1 MPAFII
7 LAVVGALLSG
17 TVRAEAPAS
26 GVEEDAVLALE
37 TPARALRRFDG
48 VLRIGYADSP
58 GAGPAAAVMEPLAER
73 LAHALRGA
81 GENGSDVSVEL
92 RRYAEFDLQTAVVSH
107 EADLFLV
114 TSGYYV
120 YLADMGAGV
129 EWIAALKPPFASD
142 PEKASAAVFVARADD
157 GRFNQVSDLR
167 TAIVAAAGQASFDGW
182 IAALD
187 EVANVSQYP
196 KNFFGK
202 TIFLGSSGLPVAEAV
217 LGGNA
222 DAGIMRACELETLT
236 AAGLLK
242 PGSLR
247 VVGEKPSDG
256 FACRRSTELYPG
268 PALAAQTYV
277 PERIRHRIA
286 AAVYSMPAADSG
298 HRWTLANDYRAVR
311 RVAGKVAYAPT
322 SRASDAKFSAV
333 EERYKYALV
342 IGFLILAAS
351 VLYSVS
357 VSKIVAR
364 RTKALVKVI
373 DEKDA
378 LEDHARRDRE
388 RLSQLERAGIVSE
401 LSSMIAHELRQPV
414 ASLINYA
421 DGLSLYLGGKGHDP
435 VIDEATREIGRQA
448 ERVSSIVER
457 VRRYARQKEGLQRE
471 IDFCAVVKSAYST
484 FRSGSA
490 SSSVRVSAD
499 LVDAAPVEGDPLELE
514 LLVVNTLKNALHALL
529 EARVEHGEI
538 KLRLKAD
545 LAAADNPRWV
555 LEVEDNGPKLDD
567 EKFAELAHPVTSD
580 KLEGLG
586 LGLSIC
592 RVIAERHRGRLAFR
606 RAQPHGLVVSL
617 SLPQAK
623 PAQPQEEPL

>member
-1 MPAFII
+1 MRPSAM
-7 LAVVGALLSG
+7 LALLAALLLS
-17 TVRAEAPAS
+17 TAQAETPEA
-26 GVEEDAVLALE
+26 GVQEDVSVAIE
-37 TPARALRRFDG
+37 TPAKAVRHFDG
-48 VLRIGYADSP
+48 SLRIGYADPLDLGQGSTF
-58 GAGPAAAVMEPLAER
+58 MEPLAAR
-73 LAHALRGA
+73 LEESLKGAGKRGA
-81 GENGSDVSVEL
+81 DVKVEL
-92 RRYAEFDLQTAVVSH
+92 HKYAPFDLQTAVVSH
-107 EADLFLV
+107 EVDLFLV
-114 TSGYYV
+114 TSGYYI
-120 YLADMGAGV
+120 YLSDMGAGV
-129 EWIAALKPPFASD
+129 EWISTLKPPQATD
-142 PEKASAAVFVARADD
+142 PEKAAGSVFVVRADD
-157 GRFNQVSDLR
+157 TRYNQVSDLR
-167 TAIVAAAGQASFDGW
+167 TAFVAAAGMASFDGW
-182 IAALD
+182 VAALD

-202 TIFLGSSGLPVAEAV
+202 TTFLGSSGLPVARAV
-217 LGGNA
+217 LER
-222 DAGIMRACELETLT
+222 DTDVGILRVRVCELEALT
-236 AAGLLK
+236 AAGLLE

-247 VVGEKPSDG
+247 VVGEKPPQG
-256 FACRRSTELYPG
+256 LACVSSTELFPG
-268 PALAAQTYV
+268 LALAAQTYV
-277 PERIRHRIA
+277 PEDVRRRIA
-286 AAVYSMPAADSG
+286 AAVYSMPVPESG
-298 HRWTLANDYRAVR
+298 YRWTLANDYRNVR
-311 RVAGKVAYAPT
+311 RVAEKFAYAPT
-322 SRASDAKFSAV
+322 NRASDARFSVV

-351 VLYSVS
+351 MLYSVS

-457 VRRYARQKEGLQRE
+457 VRRYAKQKEGLQRE

-484 FRSGSA
+484 FRSGAA

-514 LLVVNTLKNALHALL
+514 LLVVNTLKNALHALQSGG
-529 EARVEHGEI
+529 VEHPEI
-538 KLRLKAD
+538 RLRLKAD
-545 LAAADNPRWV
+545 LSVENNPRWV
-555 LEVEDNGPKLDD
+555 LEVEDNGLPLDD
-567 EKFAELAHPVTSD
+567 KKFAELSHPVTSE
-580 KLEGLG
+580 KFEGLG

-592 RVIAERHRGRLAFR
+592 RVIAERHRGRLTFR
-606 RAQPHGLVVSL
+606 RAEPQGLVVLL
-617 SLPQAK
+617 SLPQVRSAE
-623 PAQPQEEPL
+623 AA

>member
-1 MPAFII
+1 M
-7 LAVVGALLSG
+7 LALLAALLLS
-17 TVRAEAPAS
+17 TAQAETPEA
-26 GVEEDAVLALE
+26 GVQEDVSVAIE
-37 TPARALRRFDG
+37 TPAKAVRHFDG
-48 VLRIGYADSP
+48 SLRIGYADPLDLGQGSTF
-58 GAGPAAAVMEPLAER
+58 MEPLAAR
-73 LAHALRGA
+73 LEESLKGAGKRGA
-81 GENGSDVSVEL
+81 DVKVEL
-92 RRYAEFDLQTAVVSH
+92 HKYAPFDLQTAVVSH
-107 EADLFLV
+107 EVDLFLV
-114 TSGYYV
+114 TSGYYI
-120 YLADMGAGV
+120 YLSDMGV
-129 EWIAALKPPFASD
+129 EWISTLKPPQATD
-142 PEKASAAVFVARADD
+142 PEKAAGSVFVVRADD
-157 GRFNQVSDLR
+157 TRYNQVSDLR
-167 TAIVAAAGQASFDGW
+167 TAFVAAAGMASFDGW
-182 IAALD
+182 VAALD

-202 TIFLGSSGLPVAEAV
+202 TTFLGSSGLPVARAV
-217 LGGNA
+217 LER
-222 DAGIMRACELETLT
+222 DTDVGILRVCELEALT
-236 AAGLLK
+236 AAGLLE

-247 VVGEKPSDG
+247 VVGEKPPQG
-256 FACRRSTELYPG
+256 LACVSSTELFPG
-268 PALAAQTYV
+268 LALAAQTYV
-277 PERIRHRIA
+277 PEDVRRRIA
-286 AAVYSMPAADSG
+286 AAVYSMPVPESG
-298 HRWTLANDYRAVR
+298 YRWTLANDYRNVR
-311 RVAGKVAYAPT
+311 RVAEKFAYAPT
-322 SRASDAKFSAV
+322 NRASDARFSVV

-351 VLYSVS
+351 MLYSVS

-457 VRRYARQKEGLQRE
+457 VRRYAKQKEGLQRE

-484 FRSGSA
+484 FRSGAA

-514 LLVVNTLKNALHALL
+514 LLVVNTLKNALHALQSGG
-529 EARVEHGEI
+529 VEHPEI
-538 KLRLKAD
+538 RLRLKAD
-545 LAAADNPRWV
+545 LSVENNPRWV
-555 LEVEDNGPKLDD
+555 LEVEDNGLPLDD
-567 EKFAELAHPVTSD
+567 KKFAELSHPVTSE
-580 KLEGLG
+580 KFEGLG

-592 RVIAERHRGRLAFR
+592 RVIAERHRGRLTFR
-606 RAQPHGLVVSL
+606 RAEPQGLVVLL
-617 SLPQAK
+617 SLPQVRSAE
-623 PAQPQEEPL
+623 AA